1 MSKIDEM
8 LKNEK
13 VEWKKLWEVATVS
26 GAGVDKKKN
35 NNEKEILLLNY
46 MDIYN
51 NLYIDKNIPT
61 MIVTA
66 SDKKINECNIEYG
79 DIFITPS
86 SETKEDIFRSSV
98 AIEDFPNTV
107 YSYHIMRIRLKNK
120 NFITSSYLS
129 YVFSGFKFR
138 DKMQKKVFGNTRQ
151 TITKTEIENLEV
163 PIPSLEIQEK
173 IVNYLDKFTNYK
185 ENIKQEL
192 QKELS
197 LRNKQY
203 EYYRD
208 KLISEE
214 HLNKLISNYDLYKYE
229 LKETT
234 LGELC
239 DTRNGYTPSKSNK
252 EYWENGE
259 IPWFRMEDIRLNGN
273 ILNDSTIK
281 VNKIAIKNS
290 LFKRNS
296 IILSTSA
303 TIGEHALIE
312 VDFLANQR
320 FTVFTVKNE
329 FERLINIKFFYYYF
343 YVIDNLC
350 KKYLKLGNFASVDI
364 DKLKNSKIFIP
375 PIEIQEIIVEILDKF
390 QASTQDVSGLL
401 PDEIEKREKQYEYYR
416 EKLLTFDTECTSG
429 GGTTY

>member
-1 MSKIDEM
+1 M

-13 VEWKKLWEVATVS
+13 VEWKKLGEVATVS

-120 NFITSSYLS
+120 NFITSCYLS
-129 YVFSGFKFR
+129 YVFSGFQFR
-138 DKMQKKVFGNTRQ
+138 YKMRKKVFGNTRQ

-163 PIPSLEIQEK
+163 PIISMEAQEK
-173 IVNYLDKFTNYK
+173 IVNTLNKFTNYLT
-185 ENIKQEL
+185 EL
-192 QKELS
+192 QTELQS
-197 LRNKQY
+197 ELQSRNKQY

-208 KLISEE
+208 KLLSEE
-214 HLNKLISNYDLYKYE
+214 HLDKLINKYDLYKYE
-229 LKETT
+229 LRETT
-234 LGELC
+234 LGEIGKFMRGNGLQKK
-239 DTRNGYTPSKSNK
+239 DFIDNGYPVIH
-252 EYWENGE
+252 YGE
-259 IPWFRMEDIRLNGN
+259 IYTKYGFEAKKTFSYASKNIFDTLKKAKQGDLLIATTSENLKDVGKTLVWKGME
-273 ILNDSTIK
+273 
-281 VNKIAIKNS
+281 
-290 LFKRNS
+290 
-296 IILSTSA
+296 
-303 TIGEHALIE
+303 E
-312 VDFLANQR
+312 VGFSGDMYCY
-320 FTVFTVKNE
+320 TTNE
-329 FERLINIKFFYYYF
+329 
-343 YVIDNLC
+343 
-350 KKYLKLGNFASVDI
+350 
-364 DKLKNSKIFIP
+364 NSKFIAYYLQTNVFQKQKEMKVTGTKLIRIHGDDMEKIKITLP
-375 PIEIQEIIVEILDKF
+375 PIEIQEKIVEILDKF
-390 QASTQDVSGLL
+390 QALTQDVSGLL

-416 EKLLTFDTECTSG
+416 EKLLTFDTQCTSG
-429 GGTTY
+429 GGVPSIK